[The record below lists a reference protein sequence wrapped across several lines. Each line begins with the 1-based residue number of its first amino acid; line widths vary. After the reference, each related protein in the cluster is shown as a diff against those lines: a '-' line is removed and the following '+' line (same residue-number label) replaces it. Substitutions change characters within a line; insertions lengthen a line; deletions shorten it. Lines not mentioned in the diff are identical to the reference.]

1 MSDILS
7 VHIKKIINYTGWPE
21 GFTHV
26 ALQGGSTDNANLYF
40 FTGKPET
47 ETYEYRGYRCWRQG
61 LRWVGPNKLC
71 HEEQFKGHDRCFARS
86 YTKEEIEAVVIPPK
100 IKKENFFT
108 RLFGK

>member
-1 MSDILS
+1 MSDVLS

-47 ETYEYRGYRCWRQG
+47 ETYEYRGYRWFR
-61 LRWVGPNKLC
+61 VSD
-71 HEEQFKGHDRCFARS
+71 GHLEHVNSDTVIHKIYHS
-86 YTKEEIEAVVIPPK
+86 VAVSVK
-100 IKKENFFT
+100 
-108 RLFGK
+108 